1 MINKLNS
8 RTGRVAG
15 AAMVVL
21 LAAGLAAFALARGRG
36 GTGDRAEVTAIM
48 PEMTEPD
55 MAGMRMSSDG
65 SVRLT
70 AGQIQQFGIT
80 FGSVEYRTLASEVR
94 TVGLV
99 AIDETRI
106 AQVAAKFGGFIEH
119 LYVDFTGQPV
129 RRGQPLAEVYS
140 PELVAAQ
147 EELLLAA
154 RLDRSLNQSAAPGV
168 DASSSRLLDAAIR
181 RLQLWDVG
189 EDQISE
195 ILWTG
200 QVRRTLTLYAPVS
213 GVVIERHVLRG
224 QAVQPGQ
231 ALHTIADLSEVWVEG
246 ELRETDAGSVREGS
260 TVVVELSALP
270 GRPIEGRVEY
280 VYPTLQ
286 SEARTLK
293 ARIAVPNPD
302 GRIKPGMYATVRLAT
317 PSGQA
322 LTVPSAAVVNTG
334 ERSIVYVDLGSGR
347 LMPLEVETGRVAG
360 DYTEILAGVE
370 PGQRVV
376 TSAQYLLDSE
386 SNMAEVMRSM
396 IGMTGSGDMGGMD
409 MGGGSMEGMDMPG
422 ADTRGMTTPQRRE
435 R

>member
-1 MINKLNS
+1 MIHKLNS
-8 RTGRVAG
+8 RAGRVAG
-15 AAMVVL
+15 AAMVAL
-21 LAAGLAAFALARGRG
+21 LAAGLVFALARGRG

-48 PEMTEPD
+48 PEMTGPD

-106 AQVAAKFGGFIEH
+106 AQVAPKFGGFIEH

-140 PELVAAQ
+140 PELFAAQ

-154 RLDRSLNQSAAPGV
+154 RLDHSLNQSAAPGV

-195 ILWTG
+195 ILRTG
-200 QVRRTLTLYAPVS
+200 QVRMTLTLYAPVS

-231 ALHTIADLSEVWVEG
+231 ALHTIADLSEVWVEA

-302 GRIKPGMYATVRLAT
+302 GRIKPGMYATVRLTSPAG
-317 PSGQA
+317 PA

-347 LMPLEVETGRVAG
+347 LMPLEVETGRVGG

-396 IGMTGSGDMGGMD
+396 IGMTGSGDMGGME
-409 MGGGSMEGMDMPG
+409 MEGMEMEG
-422 ADTRGMTTPQRRE
+422 ADMTGMRVSRPGE